1 MITAVAVVCGLY
13 FGKEV
18 LIPFALAVL
27 LSFLLTP
34 PVTWLERLKIGRA
47 LSVLFVLTVTFSAA
61 GAISWVGTTQL
72 SDIISRLPQ
81 YQENMRRKID
91 AIGNPAGSGFARA
104 AASISQITTQLSP
117 SNAAVENHKKSIS
130 ASGRGGRNSVKEPQ
144 PAAPVPVEVVKAQP
158 SALESFG
165 LIGTSIAH
173 FFGTVAAVAVLTL
186 FMLLKRGDLRNRL
199 FRLFG
204 KGRINLITT
213 AIDDAATRVS
223 SYLLTQSV
231 INSTFGLLLG
241 TGLYWIGLPY
251 AAFWGVLAAFIR
263 FVPYVG
269 TLIAGSCPFLLS
281 LAVFEGWSRPLLTL
295 GLFVVIEGVTS
306 GLVEPWLYAT
316 RTGISSLAI
325 LVSAAFWT
333 VLWGPIG
340 LVLSTPLTVLLV
352 VLGRYVPQLEFLYIL
367 LGDEP
372 VLPPEACYY
381 QRLLAMDED
390 EARDVAEEYLK
401 EKTAAELYDAV
412 LIPALSLAEQDRHEN
427 SLDPR
432 RQRFIYENTKD
443 LIEDIGDREL
453 ADSEGKERV
462 VQTGSHLSAL
472 CIPARDEADELVGL
486 MLAQLLKSSGH
497 PSKSIPIGS
506 VERMLALVAE
516 RRPDV
521 LVISALPPFAVS
533 HARSLCRRVRQRCP
547 DVKIVVG
554 LWGSHEEMKSIQERL
569 GPGCSDHVVYT
580 LSQAEVQVRLL
591 GGLMPAVNGESS
603 SDQAQTQPI
612 IQFTPSIK
620 ERAL

>member
-1 MITAVAVVCGLY
+1 MTVVCGLY

-34 PVTWLERLKIGRA
+34 PVTWLERLRIGRA
-47 LSVLFVLTVTFSAA
+47 PSVLFVLLVAFSAA
-61 GAISWVGTTQL
+61 GAISWVGTAQL
-72 SDIISRLPQ
+72 SEIISRLPQ
-81 YQENMRRKID
+81 YQENMRRKIE
-91 AIGNPAGSGFARA
+91 AVGNPAAFGFSRA
-104 AASISQITTQLSP
+104 AESLRQITSQLSP
-117 SNAAVENHKKSIS
+117 TNAAVQNHKKLSTGSDQS
-130 ASGRGGRNSVKEPQ
+130 ARNPIKEPQ
-144 PAAPVPVEVVKAQP
+144 AAVPVPVEVVKAQP
-158 SALESFG
+158 SALESLG

-173 FFGTVAAVAVLTL
+173 FLAAVAAIAVLTL
-186 FMLLKRGDLRNRL
+186 FMLLKRADLRNRL

-204 KGRINLITT
+204 KGRINVMTT
-213 AIDDAATRVS
+213 AMDDAATRVS
-223 SYLLTQSV
+223 SYLLTQSA
-231 INSTFGLLLG
+231 INTVFGLLLG
-241 TGLYWIGLPY
+241 VGLYCIGLPY
-251 AAFWGVLAAFIR
+251 AAFWGVLAAFMR

-281 LAVFEGWSRPLLTL
+281 LAVFEGWTKPLLTL
-295 GLFVVIEGVTS
+295 GVFVAIEGVTS
-306 GLVEPWLYAT
+306 GMVEPWLYAT

-390 EARDVAEEYLK
+390 DAREVAEEYLK

-427 SLDPR
+427 SLDPP
-432 RQRFIYENTKD
+432 RQKFIYENTKE
-443 LIEDIGDREL
+443 LIEDIG
-453 ADSEGKERV
+453 ERQMSDAGSNEHAR
-462 VQTGSHLSAL
+462 QTGSHLSAL

-486 MLAQLLKSSGH
+486 MLAQLLKHAGH
-497 PSKSIPIGS
+497 PTKAIPIAS
-506 VERMLALVAE
+506 VEKMLAVVAE

-533 HARSLCRRVRQRCP
+533 HARTLCRRVRQRSP

-554 LWGSHEEMKSIQERL
+554 LWGSHEEVKTIQERL
-569 GPGCSDHVVYT
+569 GNGCADHVVYT

-591 GGLMPAVNGESS
+591 GGLMPTANRE
-603 SDQAQTQPI
+603 
-612 IQFTPSIK
+612 PSP
-620 ERAL
+620 ALLG